1 MESPVSGAHMVSPE
15 QAPLRWLAIAGPTAS
30 GKSAWALQLA
40 QAMARDLPGHRGARP
55 PVAIISVDS
64 ALVYRGMDIGTAK
77 PTAAEQQQV
86 QHHLLDVLD
95 PTESYS
101 AARFVQDA
109 QTALRDVWARG
120 HFPLLVGGTML
131 YFKALLQ
138 GLDEMPGTDP
148 VWRERIAAEA
158 RELGWPAMHQRLQG
172 LDPVTAARLA
182 PNDSQRIGRA
192 LEVVCSTGKPLS
204 AYHQQGG
211 SPQSEHSKSPPDS
224 ARILGQPGV
233 LLSLEP
239 QDRRWLHQ
247 RIEQRFAAM
256 LQQGFLEEME
266 RLRQRKD
273 LHPALPALR
282 CVGYRQAWEW
292 LDAGNEP
299 LAVLQERGAAATRQ
313 LAKRQL
319 TWLRSMPDRVVLPA
333 DHPQALQAA
342 LDEWAA
348 RLRASLSASPNAA
361 LRR

>member
-1 MESPVSGAHMVSPE
+1 MEPLSTGSARVVP
-15 QAPLRWLAIAGPTAS
+15 QAGPLKWLAVAGPTAS

-40 QAMARDLPGHRGARP
+40 HAVGLALPGRTAARP
-55 PVAIISVDS
+55 PVEIISVDS

-77 PTAAEQQQV
+77 PTVAEQQQV
-86 QHHLLDVLD
+86 QHHLLDLLD

-109 QTALRDVWARG
+109 HAALQDVWARG

-148 VWRERIAAEA
+148 VWRERIAADA
-158 RELGWPAMHQRLQG
+158 RELGWPALHERLQA

-204 AYHQQGG
+204 AYHHKDASQQEAEPTGQ
-211 SPQSEHSKSPPDS
+211 PT
-224 ARILGQPGV
+224 ILGQSGA

-256 LQQGFLEEME
+256 LQQGFLEEVQ
-266 RLRQRKD
+266 RLRQ
-273 LHPALPALR
+273 HPGVHASLPAMR

-292 LDAGNEP
+292 LDAGTAP
-299 LAVLQERGAAATRQ
+299 LTVLQERGAAATRQ

-319 TWLRSMPDRVVLPA
+319 TWLRSMTERVVLPA
-333 DHPQALQAA
+333 DSPEALQAA
-342 LDEWAA
+342 AA
-348 RLRASLSASPNAA
+348 AYADTVVASL
-361 LRR
+361 RR

>member
-1 MESPVSGAHMVSPE
+1 MEQAVSGTAPTLPE
-15 QAPLRWLAIAGPTAS
+15 PVPLRWLAVAGPTAS
-30 GKSAWALQLA
+30 GKSAWAMQLA
-40 QAMARDLPGHRGARP
+40 QAVGTALCGSAATP
-55 PVAIISVDS
+55 PVEIVSVDS

-77 PTAAEQQQV
+77 PTPAEQQQV
-86 QHHLLDVLD
+86 PHHLLDVLD
-95 PTESYS
+95 PAESYS
-101 AARFVQDA
+101 AARFVTDA
-109 QTALRDVWARG
+109 HGALQAIWARG

-148 VWRERIAAEA
+148 VWRERIAQEA
-158 RELGWPAMHQRLQG
+158 RELGWPALHQRLQQ

-192 LEVVCSTGKPLS
+192 LEVVCSTGQPLS
-204 AYHQQGG
+204 AYHRQGASRG
-211 SPQSEHSKSPPDS
+211 AEVG
-224 ARILGQPGV
+224 ILGQPGV

-239 QDRRWLHQ
+239 QERSWLHQ

-256 LQQGFLEEME
+256 LQQGFLEEM
-266 RLRQRKD
+266 RQLRQRQD
-273 LHPALPALR
+273 LHPGLPALR

-292 LDAGNEP
+292 LSAGTEP

-319 TWLRSMPDRVVLPA
+319 TWLRSMPERVVLPA
-333 DHPQALQAA
+333 DDPQALQAA
-342 LDEWAA
+342 VAA
-348 RLRASLSASPNAA
+348 YADRVVAA